1 MSPLYDLILQ
11 CKGELHTETAQVAD
25 AAQAWAWGVSAIPTA
40 SVALCVGM
48 RGVMALQL
56 SHPHAAKTKA
66 SERSGME
73 LRLESSAL
81 RDGIDATAQFFKTQR
96 MVACC
101 GDHFTLACLC
111 LAEPIRRAVVG
122 AATTEEEG
130 FELVLRHKPR
140 PLICSSDLETS
151 YGMNLLRW

>member
-11 CKGELHTETAQVAD
+11 RKGELHTETVQVAD
-25 AAQAWAWGVSAIPTA
+25 AAQAWRLGRERYPHCIRGF
-40 SVALCVGM
+40 CVGM

-81 RDGIDATAQFFKTQR
+81 RDGIDATA
-96 MVACC
+96 
-101 GDHFTLACLC
+101 
-111 LAEPIRRAVVG
+111 
-122 AATTEEEG
+122 
-130 FELVLRHKPR
+130 
-140 PLICSSDLETS
+140 
-151 YGMNLLRW
+151 